1 MKLNVSTLRPDA
13 TQSRLRA
20 GRGALLVLTLA
31 SDDLSLALLS
41 KLPCLQMSVRPSAEP
56 LARDSALIFSVVIE
70 SWYIY

>member
-1 MKLNVSTLRPDA
+1 MYQHCAA
-13 TQSRLRA
+13 TPRKAGLRA
-20 GRGALLVLTLA
+20 GRGPLPVLTPA
-31 SDDLSLALLS
+31 SDDLLLALLS